1 MLFWWG
7 HSRLLELITRI
18 LQTISGFAPQQVAI
32 LVVAASAV
40 LLLINDRRAALIPLL
55 LQYILLAFLIGPR
68 VYGPLVLVRSGLGFA
83 ICLILLITA
92 IHVQRSLPKTPHAG
106 SKSLSIMFRLLII
119 AFGGLIAYGMWRS
132 NLLPQL
138 NSQDSLTSYG
148 LVIMGL
154 LAAAS
159 STDPLRIGL
168 GILTCLNGFETAFI
182 LLQQGLLVVG
192 LWGLIDI
199 LLALAIVAGTESWLE
214 VRKKGTS
221 E

>member
-1 MLFWWG
+1 M
-7 HSRLLELITRI
+7 
-18 LQTISGFAPQQVAI
+18 

-40 LLLINDRRAALIPLL
+40 LLLINDRRVALIPLL
-55 LQYILLAFLIGPR
+55 LQYILLAFLVGPR
-68 VYGPLVLVRSGLGFA
+68 VYGPLVLVRSGLGVA
-83 ICLILLITA
+83 ICLIMLVTA
-92 IHVQRSLPKTPHAG
+92 IHVQRTLPQTPRTG
-106 SKSLSIMFRLLII
+106 SRTLGLVYRLLVI

-138 NSQDSLTSYG
+138 DSLDSLTSYG

-159 STDPLRIGL
+159 SSDPLRIGL

-192 LWGLIDI
+192 LWGLIDV